1 MRRQE
6 MNDFEIYK
14 KMDDDV
20 QAIYRSRLLTE
31 ILLSL
36 NEGSR
41 KLSQLREITGS
52 TSQAIIPKLRKLEA
66 DHLIE
71 TKEHEYFLTS
81 AGKIVASG
89 IADSF
94 VTFWTINKFKHFWL
108 RHYLEGIPSPLLK
121 EIGCLYE
128 SEVLKNRGTEILN
141 VYNNQLK
148 IIKEADHIYGISSV
162 VTEGYADSIS
172 ERVKEGVPVELIV
185 PLHVAEELKR
195 SPYLE
200 KIEAL
205 KNYENFKL
213 MAMNEDIKV
222 GLIVTDKRLSL
233 SLYKKEGVEYD
244 ISTGLFNSDSKAV
257 EWGERLFWYC
267 KGKTDFT
274 KMQI

>member
-6 MNDFEIYK
+6 MNGFEIYK

-36 NEGSR
+36 NDGSK

-52 TSQAIIPKLRKLEA
+52 TSQALIPKLRKLEA

-71 TKEHEYFLTS
+71 TKGREYFLTP

-108 RHYLEGIPSPLLK
+108 RHYLEEIPSPLLK

-128 SEVLKNRGTEILN
+128 SEILKNRGMEILN
-141 VYNNQLK
+141 IYNNQLK
-148 IIKEADHIYGISSV
+148 MIKEADHIYGISSV
-162 VTEGYADSIS
+162 VTKGDTDSIS

-195 SPYLE
+195 SPYLK

-205 KNYENFKL
+205 KDYENFKL
-213 MAMNEDIKV
+213 MVMDEDIKV

-233 SLYKKEGVEYD
+233 NLYKKEGIEYD
-244 ISTGLFNSDSKAV
+244 ISTGLFSFDSKAI
-257 EWGERLFWYC
+257 EWGEMLFWYC
-267 KGKTDFT
+267 KGKADFI
-274 KMQI
+274 KFQ

>member
-1 MRRQE
+1 
-6 MNDFEIYK
+6 MNHFEIYK
-14 KMDDDV
+14 NMDDGV

-41 KLSQLREITGS
+41 KLSQLREITES

-108 RHYLEGIPSPLLK
+108 RHYLEEIPSPLLK

-128 SEVLKNRGTEILN
+128 SEILKNRGMEILN
-141 VYNNQLK
+141 IYNNQLK
-148 IIKEADHIYGISSV
+148 MIKEADHIYGISSA

-172 ERVKEGVPVELIV
+172 ERVKEGIPIELIV
-185 PLHVAEELKR
+185 PLHVAGELKL
-195 SPYLE
+195 SPYVE
-200 KIEAL
+200 KLAAL
-205 KNYENFKL
+205 KNHETFKL
-213 MAMNEDIKV
+213 MVMDEDIKV
-222 GLIVTDKRLSL
+222 GLIVTDKHLSL
-233 SLYKKEGVEYD
+233 SLYKKEGIEYD
-244 ISTGLFNSDSKAV
+244 ISTGLFSSDSKAI

-267 KGKTDFT
+267 KGKADFT
-274 KMQI
+274 KFQ

>member
-1 MRRQE
+1 MWRQE
-6 MNDFEIYK
+6 MKSFEIYRE
-14 KMDDDV
+14 MGDDV
-20 QAIYRSRLLTE
+20 QAIYRSRLITE

-36 NEGSR
+36 NESSR

-71 TKEHEYFLTS
+71 AKEHEYYLTQT
-81 AGKIVASG
+81 GKIVASRL
-89 IADSF
+89 ADSF
-94 VTFWTINKFKHFWL
+94 ATVGTINKFKQFWSG
-108 RHYLEGIPSPLLK
+108 HYLEGIPVFLLK

-128 SEVLKNRGTEILN
+128 SEVLKDRGMKVLE

-148 IIKEADHIYGISSV
+148 MIKEADHIHGISSV

-172 ERVKEGVPVELIV
+172 ERVKEGISVELIV
-185 PLHVAEELKR
+185 PPHIVGKLKQ

-200 KIEAL
+200 KIDAL
-205 KNYENFKL
+205 KDYNSFKL
-213 MAMNEDIKV
+213 MVVDEDIKV

-233 SLYKKEGVEYD
+233 SLYKKDGVEYD
-244 ISTGLFNSDSKAV
+244 ITTGLFSLDPKAI

-267 KGKTDFT
+267 KGKAEFT
-274 KMQI
+274 KR

>member
-1 MRRQE
+1 
-6 MNDFEIYK
+6 MNGFEIYK
-14 KMDDDV
+14 KRGDDV

-52 TSQAIIPKLRKLEA
+52 TSQALIPKLRKIEA

-128 SEVLKNRGTEILN
+128 SEVLKDRGMKILN

-148 IIKEADHIYGISSV
+148 MIKEADHIYGISSV
-162 VTEGYADSIS
+162 VTEGYADAIS

-233 SLYKKEGVEYD
+233 NLYKKEGVEYD
-244 ISTGLFNSDSKAV
+244 ISTGLFSSDSKAI
-257 EWGERLFWYC
+257 EWERGFSGIV
-267 KGKTDFT
+267 KGR
-274 KMQI
+274 QISQNFSDAEIC

>member
-1 MRRQE
+1 
-6 MNDFEIYK
+6 MNHFEIYK

-36 NEGSR
+36 NEGSK
-41 KLSQLREITGS
+41 KLPQLREITGS
-52 TSQAIIPKLRKLEA
+52 TSQALIPKLRELEA
-66 DHLIE
+66 DRLIE
-71 TKEHEYFLTS
+71 TKGREYFLTS

-108 RHYLEGIPSPLLK
+108 RHYLEEIPIPLLK

-128 SEVLKNRGTEILN
+128 SEILKNRGMEILN
-141 VYNNQLK
+141 IYNNQLK
-148 IIKEADHIYGISSV
+148 MIKEADHIYGISSV
-162 VTEGYADSIS
+162 VTKGDTDSIS

-195 SPYLE
+195 SPYLK

-205 KNYENFKL
+205 KDYENFKL
-213 MAMNEDIKV
+213 MVMDEDIKV

-233 SLYKKEGVEYD
+233 NLYKKEGIEYD
-244 ISTGLFNSDSKAV
+244 ISTGLFSFDSKAI
-257 EWGERLFWYC
+257 EWGEMLFWYC
-267 KGKTDFT
+267 KGKADFT
-274 KMQI
+274 KFQ

>member
-1 MRRQE
+1 
-6 MNDFEIYK
+6 MNSFEIYK

-108 RHYLEGIPSPLLK
+108 RHYLEGIPNPLLK
-121 EIGCLYE
+121 EIGCLHE

-148 IIKEADHIYGISSV
+148 MIKEADHIYGISSV

-172 ERVKEGVPVELIV
+172 ERAKEGVPVELIV
-185 PLHVAEELKR
+185 PLHVAEKLKR
-195 SPYLE
+195 LPYLE

-213 MAMNEDIKV
+213 MVMDEDIKV

-233 SLYKKEGVEYD
+233 SLYKKEGIEYD
-244 ISTGLFNSDSKAV
+244 ISTGLFISDSKAI

-267 KGKTDFT
+267 KGKADFT